1 MNEKIKP
8 LLKLLLI
15 YLVYFSYTT
24 IISYS
29 LKVFGITNDIVLS
42 FISDIIFLIGII
54 VLYKDSLKNGFIE
67 FFEKYKM
74 SKKVLFILKWVAILF
89 GINIIGGIITE
100 LLVPNLLE
108 DGNTTKI
115 YSIASLSTIYTVFKT
130 LVFTSLAETL
140 VFQKSIR
147 EVINNNTLFII
158 VSSLVYS
165 LINVMYTDISLLT
178 IIDMVSYFVFSSMLS
193 YIYIKNNNNILVPII
208 IKFFYNLIPLSLMI
222 ISIGV

>member
-1 MNEKIKP
+1 VNEKIKP

-193 YIYIKNNNNILVPII
+193 YIYIKNNNNIVVPII

>member
-1 MNEKIKP
+1 VNEKIKP

-130 LVFTSLAETL
+130 LVFISLAETL